1 MGKQRLQQKQYQ
13 NLSPQQI
20 QFLGLL
26 QIPVVA
32 LEKRIEEELE
42 ENPALEEEEE
52 EEEDGLSLKEK
63 SFSNYN
69 SSEFEYQI
77 EDKSESLSEHLN
89 QQLIT
94 LGITKEQQFLVQY
107 LINSLDDNGFLNRDL
122 HSISSD
128 LLINNNLDVSEHEL
142 SKTVTILQQLEPFG
156 VGAKNLQEC
165 LLIQLGILHPEK
177 KLEQKIISD
186 YYKPFSN
193 KNFEHLSR
201 HLEVDLSSIKNAY
214 KTIES
219 LNPIPSDGF
228 SKNATSIAYVYPDF
242 TVSII
247 DGNLETKL
255 NKSNVKPIKLS
266 KYYQAMLKETKDIET
281 KKFLQEKVEKAT
293 WFKGAIKKRNDTLKT
308 VFNAILSIQEAYFIS
323 GNEKDLKPL
332 KLADIAQIVNMDIST
347 ISRVS
352 NSKYVATHFDTFK
365 LKELFSE
372 AYRKDNGEL
381 ISTKEIKRKLQEI
394 IEAEDKNNPLSDE
407 KLAELLG
414 GSDYHIARRTVAK
427 YRENLRIQTA
437 KLRREL

>member
-1 MGKQRLQQKQYQ
+1 MDKQRLQQKQYQ

-26 QIPVVA
+26 EIPIIA

-42 ENPALEEEEE
+42 ENPALEEDKQEEI
-52 EEEDGLSLKEK
+52 SLGER
-63 SFSNYN
+63 SFPNY
-69 SSEFEYQI
+69 SSTDFEYQI
-77 EDKSESLSEHLN
+77 EDKSESLSEYLN
-89 QQLIT
+89 QQLIA
-94 LGITKEQQFLVQY
+94 LKITKTQLFLVQY

-128 LLINNNLDVSEHEL
+128 LLINNSLDISEHEL
-142 SKTVTILQQLEPFG
+142 KNALAILQQLEPFG
-156 VGAKNLQEC
+156 VGAKSLQEC
-165 LLIQLGILHPEK
+165 LLIQLRILHPAK

-193 KNFEHLSR
+193 KNFEHLSK
-201 HLEVDLSSIKNAY
+201 HLEVDLISIKTAY

-219 LNPIPSDGF
+219 LSPIPGNGF

-247 DGNLETKL
+247 DGKLETKL
-255 NKSNVKPIKLS
+255 NKSNVKPVKLS
-266 KYYQAMLKETKDIET
+266 KYYQVMLKETKDIET

-293 WFKGAIKKRNDTLKT
+293 WFKRALTKRNDTLQK
-308 VFNAILSIQEAYFIS
+308 VFAAILAIQEAYFLS
-323 GNEKDLKPL
+323 GSEKDLKPM
-332 KLADIAQIVNMDIST
+332 KLADIAQQVKMDIST

-352 NSKYVATHFDTFK
+352 NSKYVATNFGTFK

-381 ISTKEIKRKLQEI
+381 ISTKEIKNKLLEI
-394 IEAEDKNNPLSDE
+394 IEEEDKIMPFTDDQ
-407 KLAELLG
+407 LAGLLG
-414 GSDYHIARRTVAK
+414 KDEYHIARRTVAK
-427 YRENLRIQTA
+427 YRDNLAIQTA

>member
-26 QIPVVA
+26 QIPIVA

-42 ENPALEEEEE
+42 ENPALEQNEQEEV
-52 EEEDGLSLKEK
+52 SLEEK
-63 SFSNYN
+63 SFSNYA
-69 SSEFEYQI
+69 SSNFEYQI
-77 EDKSESLSEHLN
+77 EDKTESLSEHLN
-89 QQLIT
+89 QQLIA
-94 LGITKEQQFLVQY
+94 LDITKEQQFLVQY
-107 LINSLDDNGFLNRDL
+107 LISSLDNNGFLNRDL

-128 LLINNNLDVSEHEL
+128 LLINNNRDISEYEL
-142 SKTVTILQQLEPFG
+142 SDTLTILQQLEPFG

-165 LLIQLGILHPEK
+165 LLIQLEILHPEK
-177 KLEQKIISD
+177 KLEQKILSD
-186 YYKPFSN
+186 YYAPFSN

-201 HLEVDLSSIKNAY
+201 HLEVDLISIKNAY
-214 KTIES
+214 KTIGS
-219 LNPIPSDGF
+219 LNPIPGNGF

-247 DGNLETKL
+247 DGKLEAKL

-293 WFKGAIKKRNDTLKT
+293 WFKGAIEKRNDTLKN
-308 VFNAILSIQEAYFIS
+308 VFNAILGIQEAYFLS
-323 GNEKDLKPL
+323 GNEKDLKPM
-332 KLADIAQIVNMDIST
+332 KLADIAEVVNMDIST

-352 NSKYVATHFDTFK
+352 NSKYVATHFGTFK

-394 IEAEDKNNPLSDE
+394 IEAEDKINPLSDE

-414 GSDYHIARRTVAK
+414 GNDYHIARRTVAK
-427 YRENLRIQTA
+427 YREKLRIQIA